1 MNVVLI
7 VRICIFTGMQFFV
20 ENLKKLQDENA
31 EHMPIGFEVA
41 FPSLLNIARSLNI
54 EVPDDSPIL
63 KEIFSMR
70 DQKLKKYVALC
81 TVLFFGVG

>member
-1 MNVVLI
+1 
-7 VRICIFTGMQFFV
+7 MQFFV
-20 ENLKKLQDENA
+20 ENLNKLQDENV

-63 KEIFSMR
+63 KEIFEMR
-70 DQKLKKYVALC
+70 DEKLKKYVFSILI
-81 TVLFFGVG
+81 TQYYIYVSSKSLTM